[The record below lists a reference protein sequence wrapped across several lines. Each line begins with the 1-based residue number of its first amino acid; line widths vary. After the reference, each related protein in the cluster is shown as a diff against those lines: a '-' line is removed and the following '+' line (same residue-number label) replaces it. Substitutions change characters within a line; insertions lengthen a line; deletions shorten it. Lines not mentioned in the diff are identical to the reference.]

1 MKRCLAV
8 TLVLMGGV
16 ALTACGDS
24 EVDTAVFQDVKECVA
39 SGTYD
44 ADKCEQDYKEAVA
57 THAATAPAY
66 TSKADCEAEFGVGK
80 CEENPAAA
88 STTGSTTTASA
99 GTGSFFMPLMMG
111 YMMGSMF
118 SNGQRMAPQSLYQR
132 QGSSSYVNSNGATV
146 ANQRGATRFS
156 SSSAAARAPE
166 TRTRTMARGGFGSR
180 ASAISS

>member
-24 EVDTAVFQDVKECVA
+24 EVDTAVFKDVNECISSGIYPADQCQQDF
-39 SGTYD
+39 
-44 ADKCEQDYKEAVA
+44 KEATT
-57 THAATAPAY
+57 THLATAPAY
-66 TSKADCEAEFGVGK
+66 ANKEDCEAEFGVGK
-80 CEENPAAA
+80 CEQNSAAENG
-88 STTGSTTTASA
+88 SNTTMHSGM
-99 GTGSFFMPLMMG
+99 GSFFMPLMMG

-118 SNGQRMAPQSLYQR
+118 NSGQRMAPQSLYQR
-132 QGSSSYVNSNGATV
+132 SGSSSYVNSNGATV
-146 ANQRGATRFS
+146 ANQRGATRLS

-166 TRTRTMARGGFGSR
+166 TRTKTMARGGFGSR

>member
-16 ALTACGDS
+16 AVTACGDS
-24 EVDTAVFQDVKECVA
+24 QIDTAVFQDVDDCIA
-39 SGTYD
+39 SGTFP
-44 ADKCEQDYKEAVA
+44 ADKCRQDFKEATA
-57 THAATAPAY
+57 THVATAPAY
-66 TSKADCEAEFGVGK
+66 TNKEDCEAEFGVGK
-80 CEENPAAA
+80 CEQTPAAA
-88 STTGSTTTASA
+88 TGSTTTVHSS
-99 GTGSFFMPLMMG
+99 TGSFFLPMMMG

-118 SNGQRMAPQSLYQR
+118 NNGQRMAPQSLYQR
-132 QGSSSYVNSNGATV
+132 PGSSSYVNSNGATV